1 MSTAIPHTV
10 NVGAAP
16 SLGKGLSTPPVP
28 KPVATN
34 IPSALDGGRAA
45 QVSTPPFP
53 VTPPAKTAEERERIM
68 DFGTQLS
75 LQDLVNS
82 ALETVKTASVH
93 EEAARQIDVFS
104 KQAEDYCSETE
115 EKKEKEK
122 NKKSMEEKKASLTK
136 TSSAYCEQLRSAL
149 AEIHDT
155 LVKTAEELGSGDGRN
170 LPGTAKNGPGA
181 GPGDK
186 PAVSQTDMS
195 PKPIHQGHG
204 HKQPP
209 MNPGTQDGSQVSNTI
224 DQNPVSVDGG
234 KQKTSLPGDKTASDI
249 IQAAEMAALKQI
261 KEASGRIPIS
271 AVRLMAMA
279 KEASAV
285 PPTVNQNILHHLAQH
300 PDVQN
305 FLNVGKNLMPD
316 LSGIGTAAKKE
327 LSDAAGAF
335 AQGAR
340 DNLHSRLKASG
351 SAGLD
356 NAIEGVEG
364 LVDGGKSKIEALANA
379 LRGNKEVP
387 APAASAVD
395 QALNFAKE
403 NPLPVA
409 AGGAGLAGLG
419 YAMGGSGGKS
429 DHPQGGMQ
437 TYASDVSLIRKVA
450 ASAGG
455 YGGNANTSGGD
466 GNPPQTSESGQKTVP
481 TTATGDAIAGSN
493 EAATNI
499 TRREAKKQ
507 DKDDLRAFFGE
518 PALTS
523 GTDPVLNQAFAHTSE
538 AGAKIAS
545 DVANASNAHAFI
557 RNLISNLPGLVLSL
571 RL

>member
-45 QVSTPPFP
+45 QASTPPFP

-136 TSSAYCEQLRSAL
+136 TSSAYCAQLRSAL
-149 AEIHDT
+149 AEVHNN

-209 MNPGTQDGSQVSNTI
+209 MNPGTQDGSQVANTI

-234 KQKTSLPGDKTASDI
+234 KQKTSLPGDKTASDV
-249 IQAAEMAALKQI
+249 IQAAQMVALKQI
-261 KEASGRIPIS
+261 KEASGKVPVS

-285 PPTVNQNILHHLAQH
+285 PPTVNTSILDHLAQH
-300 PDVQN
+300 PEVQK
-305 FLNVGKNLMPD
+305 FLNAGKNLMPD
-316 LSGIGTAAKKE
+316 LSGVGTAAKKE

-340 DNLHSRLKASG
+340 DNLHGRLKASG

-356 NAIEGVEG
+356 SVIEGAEG

-379 LRGNKEVP
+379 LRGNKA
-387 APAASAVD
+387 APAASSSAVE

-419 YAMGGSGGKS
+419 YAMSGGGKS

-437 TYASDVSLIRKVA
+437 TYASDISLIRKVA

-455 YGGNANTSGGD
+455 YGGNASVSGGD
-466 GNPPQTSESGQKTVP
+466 GNPPQTSESGQKTAP

-493 EAATNI
+493 ESATNI

-507 DKDDLRAFFGE
+507 DKDDLRAFFDE